1 MNLRILPNLKDPADL
16 KKLSEAELPELAAE
30 LRHKIIGT
38 VAATGGHLSS
48 NLGVVELTIAL
59 NRVFDF
65 AHDKIVWDVG
75 HQCYTH
81 KLLTGRYHQ
90 FHTLRQEGGIS
101 GFPRRAESP
110 VYDHFDT
117 GHAGTSI
124 SAALGL
130 ATARDLSGQDHDV
143 LAVIGDGSMTS
154 GLSFEGLNNAGAHK
168 TNLIV
173 ILNDNEMSI
182 SPNVGALSKH
192 LNRIISGEIYNR
204 MVKDVDGLLEK
215 IPRVGQKVQLLAH
228 SVEEG
233 LKSMVKNVLAPGRL
247 FEDLGFKYFG
257 PIDGHNLPFLIET
270 LESVK
275 KLEGP
280 RLIHVVTRKGKGYIP
295 AEEKSGPF
303 HGTSP
308 FVIATGKKTA
318 PPALTYTAVFG
329 KAMTELGGM
338 LPKLVGIT
346 AAMPDGTGMV
356 EFMQKYPGRS
366 FDVGIAEQHAVTFAG
381 AMAAEGYRPVVAIY
395 STFMQRAYDQVI
407 HDVCNM
413 NLPVVFA
420 LDRGGI
426 VGDDGSTHQGVFD
439 LSFMRIVPNMVV
451 MAPKDEN
458 ELRHMLF
465 TAVNHDG
472 PVTLRY
478 PRGNALGVPLDQ
490 GYREMD
496 IGKAELLR
504 EGNDL
509 LICAIGNMVPEAVE
523 AANLLAKDG
532 VSVAVINARFAK
544 PVDTALIGAWAKRC
558 GHILTVEENALAGGF
573 GSAVFEELRME
584 GMGNIAGAALGI
596 PDRFVEHSTQES
608 ARRRYGLDATGIAQ
622 SARELFKVPNDLEK
636 FIFDKKGSER
646 RRP

>member
-1 MNLRILPNLKDPADL
+1 MNLRILPNLKNPREL
-16 KKLSEAELPELAAE
+16 KKLSEAELAELAAE
-30 LRHKIIGT
+30 LRHKIIET
-38 VAATGGHLSS
+38 VAATGGHLSH

-65 AHDKIVWDVG
+65 SRDKIVWDVG
-75 HQCYTH
+75 HQCYSH
-81 KLLTGRYHQ
+81 KLLTGRFGQ

-130 ATARDLSGQDHDV
+130 ATARDLGGGKHDV

-192 LNRIISGEIYNR
+192 LNRIISGDIYNR
-204 MVKDVDGLLEK
+204 MVKDVDNLLEK
-215 IPRVGQKVQLLAH
+215 IPRVGRKMQMLAR
-228 SVEEG
+228 SVEDG
-233 LKSMVKNVLAPGRL
+233 VKSVVKSVLAPGRL

-280 RLIHVVTRKGKGYIP
+280 RLIHVVTRKGKGYVP

-318 PPALTYTAVFG
+318 PPALTYTAIFG
-329 KAMTELGGM
+329 KAMVELGGM
-338 LPKLVGIT
+338 MPKLVGIT
-346 AAMPDGTGMV
+346 AAMPDGTGLV
-356 EFMQKYPGRS
+356 EFMQKFPGRS

-381 AMAAEGYRPVVAIY
+381 ALAAEGYRPVVAVY

-407 HDVCNM
+407 HDVCTK

-420 LDRGGI
+420 MDRGGI
-426 VGDDGSTHQGVFD
+426 VGDDGATHQGVFD
-439 LSFMRIVPNMVV
+439 LSFMRVAPNMVV

-465 TAVNHDG
+465 TAVNHNG
-472 PVTLRY
+472 PVALRY
-478 PRGNALGVPLDQ
+478 PRGNTLGVPLDQ

-509 LICAIGNMVPEAVE
+509 LICAIGNPVHEAME
-523 AANLLAKDG
+523 AARMLAKDG

-544 PVDTALIGAWAKRC
+544 PIDTALIGAWAKRC

-573 GSAVFEELRME
+573 GSAVFEELRKE
-584 GMGNIAGAALGI
+584 GLAAIAGAALGI

-608 ARRRYGLDATGIAQ
+608 ARRRFGLDAKGIAQ
-622 SARELFKVPNDLEK
+622 KALELFKVPNDLEK
-636 FIFDKKGSER
+636 FIFDKKGSEI